1 MNNKNVTLL
10 QSASLVSSPERNAV
24 TGASQSVR
32 RHSSSD
38 KHENDDVVNPQEGA
52 QTHDVSR

>member
-10 QSASLVSSPERNAV
+10 QSASLVPTPERNAV

-32 RHSSSD
+32 RSSSD
-38 KHENDDVVNPQEGA
+38 KHENDDVNPQEGA
-52 QTHDVSR
+52 QTHDVNR

>member
-10 QSASLVSSPERNAV
+10 QSASLVPTPERNAV

-32 RHSSSD
+32 RNHN
-38 KHENDDVVNPQEGA
+38 NDTTKEAVEA
-52 QTHDVSR
+52 VSR